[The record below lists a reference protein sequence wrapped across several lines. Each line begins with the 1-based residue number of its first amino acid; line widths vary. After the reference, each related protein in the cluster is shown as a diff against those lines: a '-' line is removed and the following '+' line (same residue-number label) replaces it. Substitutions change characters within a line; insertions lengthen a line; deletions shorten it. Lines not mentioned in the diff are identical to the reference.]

1 MRGRNEW
8 LPLVIPG
15 MIAMLLAACENRDP
29 LAPLFAVSKTATV
42 AAPSNLTLTV
52 DSYHQIW
59 LAWQDNATNESGYE
73 VWKSTT
79 GPTGTFSFFTTYP
92 WPNSTAGGNDLLE
105 PATQY
110 CYKVRAYNTQGQ
122 SGKTRAY
129 SDFSNTAC
137 ATTLSRIP
145 AAPSDAHAAPRFNWP
160 AIHVTWIDNS
170 SNETGFRVER
180 AAIDTGPW
188 TSLGITS
195 ANVTTF
201 DDGKAPAAEQPA
213 CYRVLAVNSY
223 GDSAASNV
231 TCTALPQGPAN
242 LAATVASDGSVDLS
256 WTDISAIEDG
266 FAVYRWTPS
275 GSFNRVATLPTNATS
290 YHEPWSAD
298 STYYYRVYAT
308 KDSGSSA
315 GSNTVSVN
323 VITMPPTAPLDL
335 NAMSQSSTSIAVT
348 WSYGSA
354 NAESFRVEGSTD
366 GGMSWVTAGTG
377 GSPFI
382 ATDLPSEQQVC
393 YRAFAYN
400 VKGESPPSNADCTA
414 PPIAPTGL
422 SATGVDATTIDFA
435 WNDNSAVEGGYEI
448 DRVYSSC
455 DADGCYTDYISLGS
469 VAPNATSYRA
479 SGLNTDDYYYSYIVV
494 AIKDGGRSDVSN
506 TAAPATISNLTASAA
521 VAGQIDLV
529 WTNKIRN
536 DGAFIERCQGDAAAC
551 SEGSFG
557 GLGWALVANATTFS
571 DKSVQG
577 GTTYS
582 YRVRSYN
589 AMWGWFSAPS
599 NVATATAP

>member
-15 MIAMLLAACENRDP
+15 MIAILLAACENRDP

-42 AAPSNLTLTV
+42 AAPSNLSLTV
-52 DSYHQIW
+52 DSYHQIFFT
-59 LAWQDNATNESGYE
+59 WQSNATNESGYE

-79 GPTGTFSFFTTYP
+79 GPTGAFSLFTTYP

-105 PATQY
+105 PSTQY
-110 CYKVRAYNTQGQ
+110 CYKIRAYSTQGQ

-170 SNETGFRVER
+170 ANETGFRVER

-201 DDGKAPAAEQPA
+201 DDEKAPAAEQPA

-242 LAATVASDGSVDLS
+242 LVASVASDGSVDLS

-266 FAVYRWTPS
+266 FAVYRWTPY
-275 GSFNRVATLPTNATS
+275 GSFTRVASVPANATS
-290 YHEPWSAD
+290 YHDSWSAD

-315 GSNTVSVN
+315 GSNTVWVT
-323 VITMPPTAPLDL
+323 VITIPPVAPMNL
-335 NAMSQSSTSIAVT
+335 AAQPPASSAVSIT
-348 WSYGSA
+348 WSDGSA
-354 NAESFRVEGSTD
+354 NADVRVERSTN
-366 GGMSWVTAGTG
+366 GGASWVTAGTG
-377 GSPFI
+377 ASPFSDG
-382 ATDLPSEQQVC
+382 DLPSERQVC
-393 YRAFAYN
+393 YRAIAFN
-400 VKGESPPSNADCTA
+400 VKGESLPSNAACTT
-414 PPIAPTGL
+414 PPTGPTGF
-422 SATGVDATTIDFA
+422 SVNGVDQTTIDFA
-435 WNDNSAVEGGYEI
+435 WSDNSAVEDGYEI
-448 DRVYSSC
+448 DRVYSYC
-455 DADGCYTDYISLGS
+455 DSDTCYTDYLPLAS
-469 VAPNATSYRA
+469 VGPNATSYRA
-479 SGLNTDDYYYSYIVV
+479 SGLNSDDYYYSYIVV
-494 AIKDGGRSDVSN
+494 AIKDGGRSDLSN

-529 WTNKIRN
+529 WTNKIPN

-551 SEGSFG
+551 SDGSFV
-557 GLGWALVANATTFS
+557 GLGWARAANATTFS
-571 DKSVQG
+571 DKSVHG

-589 AMWGWFSAPS
+589 AGWGWSSAPS
-599 NVATATAP
+599 NVATASTP